1 MKKTSTILR
10 ELTPYKND
18 GIPLNILDF
27 ESVGTVHKQDQHHP
41 RDVPEEVNHTAEK
54 VRPQVPRDK
63 QPQLELPFP
72 RLLRSK
78 QLTVISPPGTKAAG
92 TKPHLAPANET
103 SFTVRFW
110 PQNAPKSSITATH
123 KSVEQLRP
131 AG

>member
-18 GIPLNILDF
+18 GIPLNILHF
-27 ESVGTVHKQDQHHP
+27 ESVGKVHKQDQHHP

-72 RLLRSK
+72 RSLAPLE
-78 QLTVISPPGTKAAG
+78 TVDSNFPSRNKSRGNKAPPGPG
-92 TKPHLAPANET
+92 
-103 SFTVRFW
+103 
-110 PQNAPKSSITATH
+110 
-123 KSVEQLRP
+123 
-131 AG
+131 